1 MNPCDFLTSPI
12 SLWDELLTTPALDAD
27 ADITP
32 DIYTSPIMDFS
43 DDFDMP
49 SLFGS
54 SAYEGYDTKEPR
66 GAVSHLRIFPFPT
79 WTIGTIYRREHL
91 SLTTYQC

>member
-27 ADITP
+27 AGITP

-43 DDFDMP
+43 EDFDIP
-49 SLFGS
+49 SPFGS
-54 SAYEGYDTKEPR
+54 SAYEGYDAKETA
-66 GAVSHLRIFPFPT
+66 GSHLSPSDLPLPDMDDMYKI
-79 WTIGTIYRREHL
+79 
-91 SLTTYQC
+91 